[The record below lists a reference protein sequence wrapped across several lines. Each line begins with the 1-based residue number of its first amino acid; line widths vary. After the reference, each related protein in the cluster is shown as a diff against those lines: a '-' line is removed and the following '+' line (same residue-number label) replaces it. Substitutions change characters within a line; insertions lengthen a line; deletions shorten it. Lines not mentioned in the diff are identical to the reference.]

1 MSEKV
6 EIFHFDD
13 IANSYHGESLYCG
26 LSSSLSLQVDK
37 DCTIT
42 VFGQI
47 NPRSGEYFQL
57 QVLNEETMKAS
68 PNITSAGNYFIHIA
82 GCYHIKFQVENAT
95 DVNVGGVFGNYHYPS
110 AEVDLD
116 DYASIEYVDS
126 KLGAATD
133 EEFKEMLMEV
143 FNTVPGDFNNPDIT
157 SIMSQYMKK
166 SVYDVNDNGIVDTSE
181 SLPEGSTDTITT
193 IANDAINDKFKSGLT
208 VRDLIGQ

>member
-57 QVLNEETMKAS
+57 QVLNEETMKTS
-68 PNITSAGNYFIHIA
+68 PNITSAGNYFVHIA

-95 DVNVGGVFGNYHYPS
+95 DVNVGGVFGKYHYPS

-133 EEFKEMLMEV
+133 EEFKEMLTEV
-143 FNTVPGDFNNPDIT
+143 FGSFQDNGTDIPTQDIT
-157 SIMSQYMKK
+157 NLLSKYMEK
-166 SVYDVNDNGIVDTSE
+166 STYDTNNNGIVDTVE
-181 SLPEGSTDTITT
+181 SLSENSV
-193 IANDAINDKFKSGLT
+193 ING
-208 VRDLIGQ
+208 GNA

>member
-57 QVLNEETMKAS
+57 QVLNEETMKTS
-68 PNITSAGNYFIHIA
+68 PNITSAGNYFVHIA

-133 EEFKEMLMEV
+133 EEFKEMLTEV
-143 FNTVPGDFNNPDIT
+143 FGSFQDNGTDIPTQDIT
-157 SIMSQYMKK
+157 NLLSKYMEK
-166 SVYDVNDNGIVDTSE
+166 STYDTDDNGIVDTVE
-181 SLPEGSTDTITT
+181 SLSEDSV
-193 IANDAINDKFKSGLT
+193 ING
-208 VRDLIGQ
+208 GNA

>member
-57 QVLNEETMKAS
+57 QVLNEETMKTS
-68 PNITSAGNYFIHIA
+68 PNITSAGNYFVHIA

-133 EEFKEMLMEV
+133 EEFKEMLTEV
-143 FNTVPGDFNNPDIT
+143 FGSFQDNGTDIPTQDIT
-157 SIMSQYMKK
+157 NLLSKYMKK
-166 SVYDVNDNGIVDTSE
+166 STYDTDNNGIVDTVE
-181 SLPEGSTDTITT
+181 SLSEDSV
-193 IANDAINDKFKSGLT
+193 ING
-208 VRDLIGQ
+208 GNA

>member
-42 VFGQI
+42 VYGQI
-47 NPRSGEYFQL
+47 NPRSGEFFQL
-57 QVLNEETMKAS
+57 QVLNEKTMRTSA
-68 PNITSAGNYFIHIA
+68 NITEAGNYFVHIA
-82 GCYHIKFQVENAT
+82 GCYNVKFEVENAIG
-95 DVNVGGVFGNYHYPS
+95 VNVGGVFGKYHYPS

-133 EEFKEMLMEV
+133 EEFKEMLMEA
-143 FNTVPGDFNNPDIT
+143 FDAIPGSVEDSDIV

-166 SVYDVNDNGIVDTSE
+166 SVYDKNDDGVVDTSE
-181 SLPEGSTDTITT
+181 SLPDGSTETITGL
-193 IANDAINDKFKSGLT
+193 ANDAINEKFSHGLT
-208 VRDLIGQ
+208 IGDLIGQ

>member
-42 VFGQI
+42 VYGQI

-57 QVLNEETMKAS
+57 QVLNEETMKTS
-68 PNITSAGNYFIHIA
+68 PNITSAGNYFVHIA
-82 GCYHIKFQVENAT
+82 GCYHVKFQVENAT
-95 DVNVGGVFGNYHYPS
+95 DVKVAGVFGKYHYPS

-126 KLGAATD
+126 KLGAATE
-133 EEFKEMLMEV
+133 EEFREMLQEV
-143 FNTVPGDFNNPDIT
+143 LGVSSGGSSDGGGVTNPDILPEVT
-157 SIMSQYMKK
+157 KLLSQYMKK
-166 SVYDVNDNGIVDTSE
+166 SVYDINDDGIVDTVE
-181 SLPEGSTDTITT
+181 ALPEDSVLNGGK
-193 IANDAINDKFKSGLT
+193 A
-208 VRDLIGQ
+208 

>member
-57 QVLNEETMKAS
+57 QVLNEETMKTS
-68 PNITSAGNYFIHIA
+68 SNITSAGNYFVHIA
-82 GCYHIKFQVENAT
+82 GCYHVKFQVENAT
-95 DVNVGGVFGNYHYPS
+95 DVKVAGVFGKYHYPS

-126 KLGAATD
+126 KLGAATE
-133 EEFKEMLMEV
+133 EEFREMLEEV
-143 FNTVPGDFNNPDIT
+143 LGVSSGGSSDGGGVTNPDT
-157 SIMSQYMKK
+157 LPEVTKLLSQYMKK
-166 SVYDVNDNGIVDTSE
+166 SVYDINDDGIVDTVE
-181 SLPEGSTDTITT
+181 ALPEDSVLNGGK
-193 IANDAINDKFKSGLT
+193 A
-208 VRDLIGQ
+208 

>member
-6 EIFHFDD
+6 ELFHFDD
-13 IANSYHGESLYCG
+13 IASEYHGESLYCG

-42 VFGQI
+42 VYGQI
-47 NPRSGEYFQL
+47 NPRSGEFFQL
-57 QVLNEETMKAS
+57 QVLNEKTMKTSA
-68 PNITSAGNYFIHIA
+68 NITEAGNYFVHIA
-82 GCYHIKFQVENAT
+82 GCYNVKFEVENAIG
-95 DVNVGGVFGNYHYPS
+95 VNVGGVFGKYHYPS

-133 EEFKEMLMEV
+133 EEFKEMLMEA
-143 FNTVPGDFNNPDIT
+143 FDAIPGSVEDSDIV

-166 SVYDVNDNGIVDTSE
+166 SVYDKNDDGVVDTSE
-181 SLPEGSTDTITT
+181 SLPDGSTETIAGL
-193 IANDAINDKFKSGLT
+193 ANDAINEKFSQGLT
-208 VRDLIGQ
+208 IGDLIGQ

>member
-13 IANSYHGESLYCG
+13 IANSYHGEPIYCG

-42 VFGQI
+42 VYGRI
-47 NPRSGEYFQL
+47 NPRSGEFFQL
-57 QVLNEETMKAS
+57 QVLNEETMKTSA
-68 PNITSAGNYFIHIA
+68 NITKAGNYFVHIA
-82 GCYHIKFQVENAT
+82 GCYHVKFEVEDA
-95 DVNVGGVFGNYHYPS
+95 DGVKVGGVFGKYHYPS

-133 EEFKEMLMEV
+133 EEFKEMLAEA
-143 FNTVPGDFNNPDIT
+143 FGSFSDGDADLPITSDIT
-157 SIMSQYMKK
+157 NLLSKYMEK
-166 SVYDVNDNGIVDTSE
+166 SVYDTDNNGVVDTVE
-181 SLPEGSTDTITT
+181 ALPEDSVLNGGK
-193 IANDAINDKFKSGLT
+193 A
-208 VRDLIGQ
+208 

>member
-13 IANSYHGESLYCG
+13 ITNSYHGESLYCG

-42 VFGQI
+42 IFGQI

-57 QVLNEETMKAS
+57 QVLNEETMKTS
-68 PNITSAGNYFIHIA
+68 PNITSAGNYFVHIA
-82 GCYHIKFQVENAT
+82 GCYHVKFQVENAT
-95 DVNVGGVFGNYHYPS
+95 DVKVAGVFGKYHYPS

-126 KLGAATD
+126 KLGAATE
-133 EEFKEMLMEV
+133 EEFREMLEEV
-143 FNTVPGDFNNPDIT
+143 LNTPSTSAVFKDGNLVINNFSYDDSTKNFNI
-157 SIMSQYMKK
+157 
-166 SVYDVNDNGIVDTSE
+166 E
-181 SLPEGSTDTITT
+181 
-193 IANDAINDKFKSGLT
+193 
-208 VRDLIGQ
+208 

>member
-68 PNITSAGNYFIHIA
+68 PNITSAGNYFVHIA

-116 DYASIEYVDS
+116 DYASIEYVDG

-133 EEFKEMLMEV
+133 EEFKEMLTEV
-143 FNTVPGDFNNPDIT
+143 FGSFQDNGTDIPTQDIT
-157 SIMSQYMKK
+157 NLLSKYMEK
-166 SVYDVNDNGIVDTSE
+166 STYDTDNNGIVDSAE
-181 SLPEGSTDTITT
+181 SLPEDSV
-193 IANDAINDKFKSGLT
+193 ING
-208 VRDLIGQ
+208 GNA

>member
-42 VFGQI
+42 VYGQI

-57 QVLNEETMKAS
+57 QVLNEETMKTS
-68 PNITSAGNYFIHIA
+68 PNITSAGNYFVNID
-82 GCYHIKFQVENAT
+82 GCYHVKFQVENAT
-95 DVNVGGVFGNYHYPS
+95 DVKVAGVFGKYHYPS

-126 KLGAATD
+126 KLGAATE
-133 EEFKEMLMEV
+133 EEFREMLEEV
-143 FNTVPGDFNNPDIT
+143 LNTPSTSAVFKDGNLVINNFSYDDSTKNFNI
-157 SIMSQYMKK
+157 
-166 SVYDVNDNGIVDTSE
+166 E
-181 SLPEGSTDTITT
+181 
-193 IANDAINDKFKSGLT
+193 
-208 VRDLIGQ
+208 

>member
-57 QVLNEETMKAS
+57 QVLNEETMKTS
-68 PNITSAGNYFIHIA
+68 PNITSAGNYFVHIA

-95 DVNVGGVFGNYHYPS
+95 DVNVGGVFGKYHYPS

-133 EEFKEMLMEV
+133 EEFKEMLTEV
-143 FNTVPGDFNNPDIT
+143 FGSFQDSGTDIPTQDIT
-157 SIMSQYMKK
+157 NLLSKYMKK
-166 SVYDVNDNGIVDTSE
+166 STYDTDNNGIVDTVE
-181 SLPEGSTDTITT
+181 SLSEDSV
-193 IANDAINDKFKSGLT
+193 ING
-208 VRDLIGQ
+208 GNA

>member
-68 PNITSAGNYFIHIA
+68 PNITSAGNYFVHIA

-116 DYASIEYVDS
+116 DYASIEYVDG

-133 EEFKEMLMEV
+133 EEFKEMLTEV
-143 FNTVPGDFNNPDIT
+143 FGSFQDNGTDIPTQDIT
-157 SIMSQYMKK
+157 NLLSKYMEK
-166 SVYDVNDNGIVDTSE
+166 STYDTDNNGIVDTVE
-181 SLPEGSTDTITT
+181 SLSEGSV
-193 IANDAINDKFKSGLT
+193 ING
-208 VRDLIGQ
+208 GNA

>member
-68 PNITSAGNYFIHIA
+68 PNITSAGNYFVHIA

-133 EEFKEMLMEV
+133 EEFKEMLTEV
-143 FNTVPGDFNNPDIT
+143 FGSFQDSGTDIPTQDIT
-157 SIMSQYMKK
+157 NLLSKYMKK
-166 SVYDVNDNGIVDTSE
+166 STYDTDNNGIVDTVE
-181 SLPEGSTDTITT
+181 SLSEDSV
-193 IANDAINDKFKSGLT
+193 ING
-208 VRDLIGQ
+208 GNA

>member
-68 PNITSAGNYFIHIA
+68 PNITSAGNYFVHIA

-116 DYASIEYVDS
+116 DYASIEYVDG

-133 EEFKEMLMEV
+133 EEFKEMLTEV
-143 FNTVPGDFNNPDIT
+143 FGSFQDNGTDIPTQDIT
-157 SIMSQYMKK
+157 NLLSKYMEK
-166 SVYDVNDNGIVDTSE
+166 STYDTDNNGIVDTVE
-181 SLPEGSTDTITT
+181 SLSEDSV
-193 IANDAINDKFKSGLT
+193 ING
-208 VRDLIGQ
+208 GNA